1 MSTSARVNV
10 GEWTSFHLFYF
21 PCAILLK
28 PMQRTDEGTIQYLTP
43 DCSSLS
49 SHNGAEPSSIGE
61 REKINVWLE
70 KNYSLALTITS
81 NKCDLYDLY
90 DLLPHISI
98 LINFDIS
105 DLGTTPDVKMIILT
119 EFVLLERFGFE
130 GCMRSWLIWH
140 DMISRK
146 NIKSCI
152 YFSEHPFSP
161 ASVKWPAVTET
172 ERPTTFLKY
181 FYYLKHFST
190 DQDFST
196 SQFV

>member
-61 REKINVWLE
+61 KGRDKLCVWFWLE
-70 KNYSLALTITS
+70 KNYSLALTKTS
-81 NKCDLYDLY
+81 NKCDLY

-130 GCMRSWLIWH
+130 GCRRSWLRWH
-140 DMISRK
+140 D
-146 NIKSCI
+146 
-152 YFSEHPFSP
+152 
-161 ASVKWPAVTET
+161 
-172 ERPTTFLKY
+172 
-181 FYYLKHFST
+181 
-190 DQDFST
+190 
-196 SQFV
+196 